1 MIRLFGIGSL
11 LCAFVYLVPIGLG
24 LGVAA
29 WTMGRRDLKKMREGE
44 MDRSG
49 RSATHN
55 GWVCGIAGTILNAIM
70 TFGAVM
76 ILALVIHDTNRTR
89 TPVKPAFAPGK
100 VVAPAPPLQPW
111 VDPADFTLEV
121 PDGVSVEPG
130 RTVNDEVSVIRGFK
144 FNGGTVKLQVNR
156 LPRGL
161 RVIPHRDE
169 VEPNNPDDVVLTV
182 TAAKDTQPGT
192 YLIEITATPDRGLP
206 KTRTFRITVE
216 RP

>member
-44 MDRSG
+44 MDRAG

-70 TFGAVM
+70 TLGAVL
-76 ILALVIHDTNRTR
+76 ILALIIHDTNRTR
-89 TPVKPAFAPGK
+89 TPMKPAFAPVG
-100 VVAPAPPLQPW
+100 VGGGPMQPL
-111 VDPADFTLEV
+111 
-121 PDGVSVEPG
+121 VEPDDFLLSVPKDG
-130 RTVNDEVSVIRGFK
+130 ILLAPGETVKVEGEVTRGARFK
-144 FNGGTVKLQVNR
+144 GGTVRLTHTDLPQGLTLTFNR
-156 LPRGL
+156 D
-161 RVIPHRDE
+161 VFTARD
-169 VEPNNPDDVVLTV
+169 NDDLMLTITASKNCPPGNHWVL
-182 TAAKDTQPGT
+182 
-192 YLIEITATPDRGLP
+192 ITATPDRGPP
-206 KTRTFRITVE
+206 KAGTVRITVE